1 MTRWERTYPFGK
13 LMPKCQADVVSVEV
27 YTRAEAGLRV
37 GDLKPTLSSL
47 ARVFQGAPTPYPQ
60 GNINMPFRYNILYIY
75 IYTYYV
81 HIYIYIYHICILHEF
96 VQEVEPSI
104 PLQKESA
111 EKDSRLEAPLRRNSV
126 AFKKEDLASQICQVP
141 AKGKGR
147 RTLTK
152 QSGSS
157 NPVMM
162 ERRWQRF

>member
-1 MTRWERTYPFGK
+1 
-13 LMPKCQADVVSVEV
+13 MP
-27 YTRAEAGLRV
+27 LLPI
-37 GDLKPTLSSL
+37 LK
-47 ARVFQGAPTPYPQ
+47 G
-60 GNINMPFRYNILYIY
+60 ILICPSDIIYYIY
-75 IYTYYV
+75 IYIYILC
-81 HIYIYIYHICILHEF
+81 IYIYIIYHICILHEF

-157 NPVMM
+157 NPMMM